1 MQSTTSYHQL
11 LLAMYGGAYVELKL
25 QIIMIVPDL
34 NQNKINVYSLLMPRV
49 ADFFVACIQTTF

>member
-1 MQSTTSYHQL
+1 
-11 LLAMYGGAYVELKL
+11 MYGGAYVELKL